1 MGATSVTGVGHGSAD
16 LTSRGPKERGFV
28 GAEKVLGPRVMAAGT
43 VTLVGGAYTLVLPVM
58 PGVSA
63 DYVVM
68 CQDDQAV
75 PVVCGASLVISAN
88 DTSVTFAGDTTATLH
103 YSIIRV
109 GLSI

>member
-28 GAEKVLGPRVMAAGT
+28 GAEKVLGPRVMASGV
-43 VTLVGGAYTLVLPVM
+43 VTLDSGAFVLVLPVM
-58 PGVSA
+58 PGASA

-68 CQDDQAV
+68 CQDATAANA
-75 PVVCGASLVISAN
+75 CSAALVISTN
-88 DTSVTFAGDTTATLH
+88 DTTVTFAGTTTDVLH
-103 YSIIRV
+103 YSIVKV

>member
-28 GAEKVLGPRVMAAGT
+28 GAEKVLGPRVMASGS
-43 VTLVGGAYTLVLPVM
+43 VTLATGAYTLVLPVM
-58 PGVSA
+58 AGVSA

-68 CQDDQAV
+68 CQEV
-75 PVVCGASLVISAN
+75 TGTNVCGASLVISAD
-88 DTSVTFAGDTTATLH
+88 DTSVTFAGTGSDVLH

>member
-28 GAEKVLGPRVMAAGT
+28 GAEKVLGPRVMASGV
-43 VTLVGGAYTLVLPVM
+43 VTLVGGALTLVLPVM
-58 PGVSA
+58 GGVSA

-68 CQDDQAV
+68 CQDATAANA
-75 PVVCGASLVISAN
+75 CSAALTISAN
-88 DTSVTFAGDTTATLH
+88 DTSVVFAGTSTDVLH
-103 YSIIRV
+103 YSIIKV